1 MKVNLII
8 YDSLR
13 KSRALGQKLVEKCR
27 IPSLVIKRIIL
38 LLVFIVLFLSTV
50 WDCNKLK
57 NILGIYFYKKKCL
70 KFIDLTREAFQYF
83 FHSRIKPKHI
93 TSVAINTILVS
104 KQKVR

>member
-1 MKVNLII
+1 MKDKKDKLTSDNEKRKLKKKNDGLVDHMKVNLII

-50 WDCNKLK
+50 
-57 NILGIYFYKKKCL
+57 
-70 KFIDLTREAFQYF
+70 
-83 FHSRIKPKHI
+83 
-93 TSVAINTILVS
+93 
-104 KQKVR
+104 